1 MSGTGINNYLRAVG
15 IDPAATGPSDAEL
28 VARFSAAQDEAAFE
42 LLVWRH
48 APLLQRVCRSVLRD
62 QHAAEDATQATFLA
76 LARKAGTFTGR
87 GTVVGWLYR
96 VARRVSVRLAKQR
109 ARYPAASAELDRV
122 PAPDGPGAPADTGP
136 LCEEIDRLPERY
148 RVPVLLCFFE
158 GLTHTEAARRT
169 GLPVGTIA
177 GRLSRAKVL
186 LARRLS
192 RRGGA
197 LVAVALP
204 VVSGTFVG
212 STARAAALFATG
224 HPIAP
229 LVSGSVLSLA
239 RGATQP
245 MISSFKLTA
254 AVAVVCTVSAGV
266 WAFNAPAPVPNED
279 TPPAAALTA
288 PNGDAPPVAAL
299 TAVDPPAPKSDARI
313 AGAVQRAK
321 SANTLK
327 QILIAIHNYA
337 DAYGAVPQ
345 DIVDKNGKP
354 LLSWRVAILPFVEHE
369 RLYKEFKLDEPW
381 DSATNK
387 KLLAQMP
394 NLFRVTDQAKG
405 ETKTYYRVF
414 SGPGAAFETGQK
426 LTFAGITDGL
436 SNTIGVVE
444 AGPPSEWT
452 KPGDIAYDP
461 KKPFPKLEG
470 PFKNVVMAG
479 MMDGSIVP
487 FKPDLDRA
495 EFRKFVERADGQVV
509 NIDDAKADVTALTK
523 EDLNALDKVLKE
535 DAELSTR
542 FAKLLAERT
551 KLLEQLAKKPA
562 PELDLEKFS
571 DEQTALRA
579 HIVRLEEQIEML
591 KKALEKK

>member
-1 MSGTGINNYLRAVG
+1 MSGSAINNYLRAVG
-15 IDPAATGPSDAEL
+15 IDPAAAGPSDAEL
-28 VARFSAAQDEAAFE
+28 VARFSATRDESAFE

-109 ARYPAASAELDRV
+109 ARHPLASTELDRV
-122 PAPDGPGAPADTGP
+122 PAPDGLPAPTDGAGP
-136 LCEEIDRLPERY
+136 LCEEVDRLPERY

-177 GRLSRAKVL
+177 GRLSRAKAL

-197 LVAVALP
+197 LAAVALP

-212 STARAAALFATG
+212 STAQAATLFATDRA
-224 HPIAP
+224 IAP

-245 MISSFKLTA
+245 VISSFKLTA
-254 AVAVVCTVSAGV
+254 AAVAVICTVSAGV
-266 WAFNAPAPVPNED
+266 WAFNAPAPSPAPNED
-279 TPPAAALTA
+279 APRAAAPAAT
-288 PNGDAPPVAAL
+288 
-299 TAVDPPAPKSDARI
+299 DPPAPKSDARI

-327 QILIAIHNYA
+327 QILIAIHNYEA
-337 DAYGAVPQ
+337 AYGALPQ
-345 DIVDKNGKP
+345 DIVDKDGKP

-381 DSATNK
+381 DSAANK

-394 NLFRVTDQAKG
+394 NLFRVDGQAKG
-405 ETKTYYRVF
+405 EAKTYYRVF
-414 SGPGAAFETGQK
+414 SGPGAAFEPGEK
-426 LTFAGITDGL
+426 IAFAGITDGL
-436 SNTIGVVE
+436 SNTIGVIE

-452 KPGDIAYDP
+452 KPGDIVYDP

-479 MMDGSIVP
+479 MMDGSVVP
-487 FKPDLDRA
+487 FKPDLDA
-495 EFRKFVERADGQVV
+495 TEFRKFVERADGQVV
-509 NIDDAKADVTALTK
+509 NIDKAKTHVTTLTK
-523 EDLNALDKVLKE
+523 EDLNALEKVLKE
-535 DAELSTR
+535 DTELSTR
-542 FAKLLAERT
+542 FSKLLAERT
-551 KLLEQLAKKPA
+551 KLLEQIAKRPA
-562 PELDLEKFS
+562 PELDLEKFG

-579 HIVRLEEQIEML
+579 HIVRLEEQIEVL
-591 KKALEKK
+591 KKALENK